1 VRLLLIPVLVLVAL
15 FVGLTWEWKYV
26 FAPLL
31 GFALYRW
38 ATAMLRAMVHDGRA
52 RIDADEQQP
61 RPVEADERVLY
72 WCEECGTEL
81 LLVVR
86 GSGDPPKHCMERMHE
101 RAELLS
107 N

>member
-1 VRLLLIPVLVLVAL
+1 MLLLIPAVLVAVV
-15 FVGLTWEWKYV
+15 VGLSAGWQWV

-31 GFALYRW
+31 GFGIFRW
-38 ATAMLRAMVHDGRA
+38 CLGMLRGMVHDGRA
-52 RIDADEQQP
+52 RVEAEVQQP
-61 RPVEADERVLY
+61 RPVTGDERVLY

-81 LLVVR
+81 VLLVR
-86 GSGDPPKHCMERMHE
+86 GSGTPPRHCATRMHE